1 MRFRLPSRPLIAT
14 CVAATLALALAA
26 GSSSGVGAVG
36 PTVPPKGATPSA
48 TTTKPAASPSA
59 SPKSGSSKKTT
70 SKKTTSKKTKS
81 SKSSS
86 KSTSKSV
93 STKGNFTMSANPSK
107 QTIAAGESTTTQID
121 LKKGSGFSS
130 VVTITAS
137 GVPNGVKLSFPPR
150 IQNFAPVTVQVP
162 ASVDDGTYK
171 ITFKGTAGSLVH
183 TTVFTL
189 VIDGVLEGATGD
201 TLPPVGPEGST
212 VVPPSTTPG
221 SPTTVATSTT
231 TTTTNAIVRPL
242 NSTIP
247 GQPTTIAAGPTT
259 VAAGDFVVTPGLNR
273 YILPVGGGQVVNLTT
288 LAAGAAVPATF
299 AFTGLPNGV
308 TAVPSA
314 TNAQGVTAVAFAA
327 AAGTPVSTAVVTATA
342 TVNGRAKTTT
352 FEVVLTADMAVVVN
366 PNLFTAA
373 PGASATGSIWV
384 GTASGFATPSALSIS
399 GLPAGVTAAVGSPTL
414 VNGTTPLTLS
424 ISASVP
430 AGSYPFTVIATAGA
444 VVRNSTASLTV
455 GAPGATVQTTIAGSG
470 ATNTGTNADLALV
483 LTPAASTVSVGGT
496 VKISATVTGTSLGST
511 GAVLSV
517 GGLPQNANVSVV
529 TNPTTATSTITIVVG
544 SPVALGPY
552 QVTVTATAGAFFR
565 PVAFVLTVTA

>member
-1 MRFRLPSRPLIAT
+1 MRLRLLSRPLIAT
-14 CVAATLALALAA
+14 CVAATLALAFAA

-48 TTTKPAASPSA
+48 TTTKPATSPSA
-59 SPKSGSSKKTT
+59 SPKSGSSKKTS
-70 SKKTTSKKTKS
+70 SKKSTGKKST
-81 SKSSS
+81 KSSS
-86 KSTSKSV
+86 KSS
-93 STKGNFTMSANPSK
+93 STKGNFTMSASPAK
-107 QTIAAGESTTTQID
+107 QTIAAGESTTTQVD
-121 LKKGSGFSS
+121 LKKTSGFASI
-130 VVTITAS
+130 VTITAS

-189 VIDGVLEGATGD
+189 VIDGILEGATGD
-201 TLPPVGPEGST
+201 TLPPVGPDGST
-212 VVPPSTTPG
+212 VVPPSTAPG
-221 SPTTVATSTT
+221 SPTTIAASTT

-247 GQPTTIAAGPTT
+247 GLPTTIATGPTT
-259 VAAGDFVVTPGLNR
+259 VAPGDFVVTPGLNR
-273 YILPVGGGQVVNLTT
+273 YIVPVGGGQVVNLTT

-299 AFTGLPNGV
+299 AFTGLPAGV
-308 TAVPSA
+308 TAVPGV
-314 TNAQGVTAVAFAA
+314 TNAQGVTAIALAA
-327 AAGTPVSTAVVTATA
+327 APGTPVSTAVVTATA

-373 PGASATGSIWV
+373 PGGSATGSIWV
-384 GTASGFATPSALSIS
+384 GTAPGFATPSALSIS

-414 VNGTTPLTLS
+414 ASGTTPLTLTV
-424 ISASVP
+424 SASVP
-430 AGSYPFTVIATAGA
+430 VGSYPFTVIATAGT

-455 GAPGATVQTTIAGSG
+455 GTGTAAAPPTTVAGSG
-470 ATNTGTNADLALV
+470 ATNTGTNADLALS
-483 LTPAASTVSVGGT
+483 LNPAAGTVAVNGTIKIAATVSGTAVG
-496 VKISATVTGTSLGST
+496 AT
-511 GAVLSV
+511 GAVISV
-517 GGLPQNANVSVV
+517 GGLPTNASVSVV
-529 TNPTTATSTITIVVG
+529 TNPTTNTSTITIVVG
-544 SPVALGPY
+544 APVALGNY

-565 PVAFVLTVTA
+565 PAAYVLTVTA

>member
-1 MRFRLPSRPLIAT
+1 MRLRLPSRPLIAT

-26 GSSSGVGAVG
+26 GSSSSVGAVG

-48 TTTKPAASPSA
+48 TTTKPSSSPSA
-59 SPKSGSSKKTT
+59 SPKSSSKKTS
-70 SKKTTSKKTKS
+70 SKKTSSKKST
-81 SKSSS
+81 KSSS

-93 STKGNFTMSANPSK
+93 STKGNFTMSANPAK

-171 ITFKGTAGSLVH
+171 ITFKGTAGNLVH

-201 TLPPVGPEGST
+201 TLPPVGPDGST

-221 SPTTVATSTT
+221 SPTTSPGTSTT

-259 VAAGDFVVTPGLNR
+259 IAAGDFIVTPGLNR
-273 YILPVGGGQVVNLTT
+273 YIVPVGGGQVVNMTT
-288 LAAGAAVPATF
+288 LANGAAVPATF
-299 AFTGLPNGV
+299 TFTGLPAGV
-308 TAVPSA
+308 TAVPGA
-314 TNAQGVTAVAFAA
+314 TNTQGVTAVAFAA
-327 AAGTPVSTAVVTATA
+327 AAGTAVSTTVVTATA
-342 TVNGRAKTTT
+342 TVNGRAKTAT

-373 PGASATGSIWV
+373 PGTSATGSIWV
-384 GTASGFATPSALSIS
+384 GTANGFATPSALSIS
-399 GLPAGVTAAVGSPTL
+399 GLPSGVTAAVGSPTL
-414 VNGTTPLTLS
+414 AAGTTPLTLTVS
-424 ISASVP
+424 GSVP
-430 AGSYPFTVIATAGA
+430 LGSYPFTVIATAGT

-455 GAPGATVQTTIAGSG
+455 GTVGGSTPTTVAGSG
-470 ATNTGTNADLALV
+470 ATNTGTNTDLALA
-483 LTPAASTVSVGGT
+483 LSPAAGTVQVGGT
-496 VKISATVTGTSLGST
+496 AKITATVSGTALGTT
-511 GAVLSV
+511 GAVLAV
-517 GGLPQNANVSVV
+517 GGLPQNSTVSVV
-529 TNPTTATSTITIVVG
+529 TNPTTNASTITIIVG
-544 SPVALGPY
+544 SPVALGNY

-565 PVAFVLTVTA
+565 PVAFVLTVTG